1 MSAANRPGAGHRAR
15 GRLAPSGPPAPEQGR
30 ASRAR
35 RAAPRRPASPI
46 LHRGRES
53 RARRSARGTGLSAP
67 QHLAPVRGQRAPCC
81 SAWGP
86 GLSLPHLGACFS
98 LVGRETCAT
107 MSPSP
112 LRHRHCAAG
121 VAREACSLTRALAFC
136 LPYRLFHRSPWP
148 FSAWTASSSPRPRM
162 TSCTRSRRSW
172 TASCCRS
179 SCQSKLGRGRWRG
192 APCGWEGRGA
202 PGPLCPFPGW
212 CIQGHWPSAG
222 SDLGL

>member
-35 RAAPRRPASPI
+35 RAAPRRRASPS

-67 QHLAPVRGQRAPCC
+67 QHPAPVRGQRAPCC

-86 GLSLPHLGACFS
+86 GL
-98 LVGRETCAT
+98 V
-107 MSPSP
+107 PSP
-112 LRHRHCAAG
+112 PRGLLLPCRKGDVRHDVSESLAAPTLRGRG
-121 VAREACSLTRALAFC
+121 GSRGLFSDPALAFC

-202 PGPLCPFPGW
+202 PRPLCPFPGW